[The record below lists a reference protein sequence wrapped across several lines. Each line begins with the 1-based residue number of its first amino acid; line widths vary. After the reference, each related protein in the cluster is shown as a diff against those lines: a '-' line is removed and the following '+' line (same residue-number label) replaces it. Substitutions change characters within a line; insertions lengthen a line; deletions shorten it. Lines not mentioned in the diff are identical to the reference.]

1 MKYWKEEGMK
11 VNQLVPQLNKDTFAD
26 DYFRACGI
34 EDVDEF
40 KEPIGKYVGDIIEYS
55 AIQRKV
61 ELFKEVMNTQ
71 SKIVIIQDCD

>member
-1 MKYWKEEGMK
+1 MK
-11 VNQLVPQLNKDTFAD
+11 VRQLVSQLNKDTFVD

-34 EDVDEF
+34 EDIDEF
-40 KEPIGKYVGDIIEYS
+40 KEPVGKYVGDIKEYS

-61 ELFKEVMNTQ
+61 KLFKEYLEGVMNTR

>member
-1 MKYWKEEGMK
+1 MK
-11 VNQLVPQLNKDTFAD
+11 VKQLVTKLNKDTFVD

-34 EDVDEF
+34 EDVEEF
-40 KEPIGKYVGDIIEYS
+40 KEPVGKYVGDVKEYS

-61 ELFKEVMNTQ
+61 KLFKEVMNTQ

>member
-1 MKYWKEEGMK
+1 MK
-11 VNQLVPQLNKDTFAD
+11 VKQLVPQLSKDTFAD

-34 EDVDEF
+34 DDVEEF
-40 KEPIGKYVGDIIEYS
+40 KEPVGKYVGDVREYS
-55 AIQRKV
+55 AIKRKV

>member
-1 MKYWKEEGMK
+1 MK
-11 VNQLVPQLNKDTFAD
+11 VKQLVPQLNKDTFVD

-34 EDVDEF
+34 EDIDEF
-40 KEPIGKYVGDIIEYS
+40 KEPVGKYVGGIGEYS

-61 ELFKEVMNTQ
+61 KLFKEYLEGVMNTQ

>member
-1 MKYWKEEGMK
+1 MK
-11 VNQLVPQLNKDTFAD
+11 VKQLVPQLNKDTFVD

-40 KEPIGKYVGDIIEYS
+40 KEPVGKYVGDIREYS

-61 ELFKEVMNTQ
+61 KLFKECLEEVVNTQ